1 MKIDKNY
8 NTSLNLVKDNYQY
21 NKFSNSLENKIRI
34 SNTNLI
40 NIMDNNVNKKKI
52 LLNNIQNKIENEQ
65 IINQNN
71 PKTTKYKKG
80 NCVFSV
86 TNKNE
91 GNMPFNLTYDN
102 WSKKPFIQ
110 SSFSLNNKI
119 INIKDQKVKRSI
131 LSTENITYRSN
142 QNNFNKTSYPLSKNN
157 NVFHYKDEEPHFL
170 NDKFISNSF
179 IINNEDKIKKYK
191 NNGYNENPSKLLS
204 KDVPSSLNNTERYMN
219 SKLAKD
225 ENNNNIYSSHN
236 DYTEE
241 FITFRNKDFILYKEN
256 NKTIEYEKM
265 NNPKKVLRPN
275 ITNKFKNKKIY
286 NLTYS
291 NFDNF
296 DIDVDFNECKLK
308 NNNFRNLVSLNTVN
322 NSEKYKNVN
331 LGESN
336 ELLLKEKEKNLLKL
350 NIPKLKTK
358 AYPKNKL
365 FNNNQINE
373 YKNKNNNYLVY
384 NENKIYISTQKMENK
399 DNKFLNSLMQPC
411 EIESRI
417 ISFRNPKSNFKEE
430 ENDIN
435 NFPDNLYNKIKYKKK
450 KIVKSKKCQLYL
462 KRKLNINIDETE
474 NTNTNEYTFYTIYK
488 KPNLSVSQNIN
499 TDYTQKINNNEANN
513 LVYSHFNIYNNTE
526 NNNQEDMF
534 YKRQYLGD
542 VFMKYKNK
550 KKINVSNKC
559 NTVFRKKQITYL
571 NYNDNNTYNIS
582 TLNTSPIYTK
592 KNPSFLRKFNKK
604 KLLEN
609 FFKDNILSN
618 SQTFMNKNNKI
629 YIKKSNDKINSTNK
643 LFNSQIIN
651 IKNNIFYNNDN
662 NNSNVNENIN
672 NTSFGEKAQIINKK
686 NEKIKSKI
694 INNYSFD
701 VKLYNYYVNL
711 QKKKS
716 SEKTIKNNSIMKK
729 NLLPFSYY
737 SKSKVKIIQIPQLLN
752 CNYTKIRVIKNKNE
766 DNMIN
771 NKIKDNKKI
780 LTKNNKLMVN
790 TNKNKGRNI
799 IKRNNNEKLEYDSK
813 TIKGENR
820 NEKEIN
826 NGLIKIKV
834 ARKKLNQKNKVKNNN
849 KDKNTNINNI
859 QEVRLNETE
868 INYKNNKNESESII
882 NDNNSEI
889 INYPQIPLSPR
900 ILKKL
905 EEIYNTNINNNNNF
919 IKKEEKKEI
928 KKSSVKIKINSLLR
942 KRSSSIKI
950 RDKRSVE
957 NNEKNNILKIKMPN
971 SEARKK
977 KYKINIIKRLKVKC
991 IKNLSNFSEEKIL
1004 INNCN
1009 NDINQDQN
1017 IIKRNKN
1024 IQKSKKENEKNKKIS
1039 LIIKED
1045 LENYILF
1052 TMKSIDNKNIL
1063 INNYNYSIIGQLLI
1077 KEKIDL
1083 SQLINFY
1090 LKICFE
1096 LIDSKDK
1103 IYICND
1109 YINNIIEKYKR
1120 TYLNKN
1126 NFIQIHDDILEILI
1140 DIIVNKN
1147 KKNQNKYK
1155 FDIVGALFYSLLVNE
1170 LFFVSDL
1177 NMFIKCEEQIYIN
1190 IAKILRYIIIYSN
1203 DDKFKNHYFEVFK
1216 NSKLFF
1222 NNPIYFKY
1230 VTKYLKL
1237 LNTNY

>member
-1 MKIDKNY
+1 MKIDENY
-8 NTSLNLVKDNYQY
+8 KTSLNLVKDNYQY
-21 NKFSNSLENKIRI
+21 NKFSNSLENKIHI

-40 NIMDNNVNKKKI
+40 NIMDNNVNKKKN
-52 LLNNIQNKIENEQ
+52 LLNNIQNNVKNEQ
-65 IINQNN
+65 VISQNN
-71 PKTTKYKKG
+71 PKTTKIKKG
-80 NCVFSV
+80 NFIFSLK
-86 TNKNE
+86 NKNE
-91 GNMPFNLTYDN
+91 DNKSFNLTNDN

-119 INIKDQKVKRSI
+119 INIKDQKLKRSI
-131 LSTENITYRSN
+131 LTTQNTTYRSN
-142 QNNFNKTSYPLSKNN
+142 QNNFNKTSYPIRKNN

-170 NDKFISNSF
+170 NDKFICNSF
-179 IINNEDKIKKYK
+179 IINNEDKIKKYQ

-204 KDVPSSLNNTERYMN
+204 KDIPSSLNNTERYMN
-219 SKLAKD
+219 SKLGKD
-225 ENNNNIYSSHN
+225 ENNKNIYSSHD

-241 FITFRNKDFILYKEN
+241 FITFKNKDFILFKDN
-256 NKTIEYEKM
+256 NKTIDYERM

-275 ITNKFKNKKIY
+275 IANKYKNKKIY
-286 NLTYS
+286 NITYS

-308 NNNFRNLVSLNTVN
+308 NNNFRNLVSLNSVN
-322 NSEKYKNVN
+322 NSEKYKYVN

-336 ELLLKEKEKNLLKL
+336 ELLLKEKEKKLLKL
-350 NIPKLKTK
+350 NIPKLKIK

-373 YKNKNNNYLVY
+373 YSSKNNNNLVY
-384 NENKIYISTQKMENK
+384 NENIFSTQNLENK
-399 DNKFLNSLMQPC
+399 DNKFLNSSIQPY

-417 ISFRNPKSNFKEE
+417 ISFRNPKTNFKEE
-430 ENDIN
+430 ENGIN
-435 NFPDNLYNKIKYKKK
+435 NLPDNLYNKIKYKKK
-450 KIVKSKKCQLYL
+450 KIAKSKKCQLYL

-474 NTNTNEYTFYTIYK
+474 NTNTNEYTLYTIYK

-499 TDYTQKINNNEANN
+499 TDYTQINNKESNN
-513 LVYSHFNIYNNTE
+513 LAYSHFNIYNKTE
-526 NNNQEDMF
+526 NNNQEGMF

-571 NYNDNNTYNIS
+571 NYNDNKIYNIS

-592 KNPSFLRKFNKK
+592 KNPSFLRKFNKN
-604 KLLEN
+604 KLLEK
-609 FFKDNILSN
+609 FFDDNILSN
-618 SQTFMNKNNKI
+618 SHAFMNKNNKI
-629 YIKKSNDKINSTNK
+629 YIKTSNDKINSTNK
-643 LFNSQIIN
+643 LFNSQIIS

-662 NNSNVNENIN
+662 NISNKNENII
-672 NTSFGEKAQIINKK
+672 NTSFGEKAQIANKK
-686 NEKIKSKI
+686 NKEIKSKI
-694 INNYSFD
+694 INKYSFD
-701 VKLYNYYVNL
+701 VKLYNYSVNL
-711 QKKKS
+711 PKKKS
-716 SEKTIKNNSIMKK
+716 SEKTIKEDSIMKK
-729 NLLPFSYY
+729 NILPFSYY
-737 SKSKVKIIQIPQLLN
+737 SKTKVKIIQIPQLLN
-752 CNYTKIRVIKNKNE
+752 CNYTKIYIIKNKNE
-766 DNMIN
+766 DIMIN

-780 LTKNNKLMVN
+780 LIKNNKLIVN

-834 ARKKLNQKNKVKNNN
+834 AKKKLNQKNKVKNNN

-859 QEVRLNETE
+859 QKVKLNETE
-868 INYKNNKNESESII
+868 INYKNNNNEAESII

-905 EEIYNTNINNNNNF
+905 EEIYNTSINNNNNF

-928 KKSSVKIKINSLLR
+928 KKTSVKIKINSLLR

-950 RDKRSVE
+950 RGKRSVE
-957 NNEKNNILKIKMPN
+957 SNEKNNTLKIKLPN

-991 IKNLSNFSEEKIL
+991 KNNLSNFSEEKIL

-1017 IIKRNKN
+1017 IIKRSKS
-1024 IQKSKKENEKNKKIS
+1024 IQKSKKEIEKNKKIF

-1052 TMKSIDNKNIL
+1052 TLKNIDNKNIL

-1103 IYICND
+1103 ICICND

-1140 DIIVNKN
+1140 DLVVNKN

-1203 DDKFKNHYFEVFK
+1203 DDKFKNHYIEVFK

>member
-1 MKIDKNY
+1 
-8 NTSLNLVKDNYQY
+8 
-21 NKFSNSLENKIRI
+21 
-34 SNTNLI
+34 
-40 NIMDNNVNKKKI
+40 MDNNVNRKKI
-52 LLNNIQNKIENEQ
+52 LLNNIQNKVENEE

-71 PKTTKYKKG
+71 PKTTKYKER
-80 NCVFSV
+80 NYIFSII
-86 TNKNE
+86 NKNE
-91 GNMPFNLTYDN
+91 DNISFNLTNDN
-102 WSKKPFIQ
+102 WSRKPFIQ

-119 INIKDQKVKRSI
+119 IEFKDQKVKRSI

-157 NVFHYKDEEPHFL
+157 NVFNYKDEEPDCL
-170 NDKFISNSF
+170 NDKLISNSF
-179 IINNEDKIKKYK
+179 IINNEDKIKKHK
-191 NNGYNENPSKLLS
+191 NNGSNENPSKLLS
-204 KDVPSSLNNTERYMN
+204 KDTPSSLNNTKRYMN
-219 SKLAKD
+219 SKLGKD
-225 ENNNNIYSSHN
+225 ENNKNIFSSHN

-241 FITFRNKDFILYKEN
+241 FITFKNKDFILYKDN
-256 NKTIEYEKM
+256 SKTIEYENM
-265 NNPKKVLRPN
+265 NNPKKVLRQN
-275 ITNKFKNKKIY
+275 ITNKYKNNKVY

-296 DIDVDFNECKLK
+296 DIDVDYNECQLI
-308 NNNFRNLVSLNTVN
+308 NDNFRNLASLNCIK
-322 NSEKYKNVN
+322 NSEKYKNES

-336 ELLLKEKEKNLLKL
+336 ELLLKENEKKLLKL
-350 NIPKLKTK
+350 NIPKVKTK
-358 AYPKNKL
+358 VYLKNKL

-373 YKNKNNNYLVY
+373 YRYKNDNNLIYNKNTFSTQNL
-384 NENKIYISTQKMENK
+384 ENKN
-399 DNKFLNSLMQPC
+399 NKFLNSSMQPC

-417 ISFRNPKSNFKEE
+417 ISFRNPKSHFKKEE
-430 ENDIN
+430 NGIN
-435 NFPDNLYNKIKYKKK
+435 NLTNNLYNKIKYKKK
-450 KIVKSKKCQLYL
+450 KITKSKKSQLYL

-474 NTNTNEYTFYTIYK
+474 NTNTNEYTLFTIYK
-488 KPNLSVSQNIN
+488 KPNLSVSQNIK
-499 TDYTQKINNNEANN
+499 TDYTQINRKEANN
-513 LVYSHFNIYNNTE
+513 LVFSHLNIYNNTE
-526 NNNQEDMF
+526 NNNQEGML

-542 VFMKYKNK
+542 VFMKYKYKNK
-550 KKINVSNKC
+550 KKIYVSNKC
-559 NTVFRKKQITYL
+559 NTVFRKKQI
-571 NYNDNNTYNIS
+571 NYVNNNDNNTYNLP

-592 KNPSFLRKFNKK
+592 KSPSFLRKFNNIKMF
-604 KLLEN
+604 EN
-609 FFKDNILSN
+609 FLDNNILSN
-618 SQTFMNKNNKI
+618 THTFMNKNNKI
-629 YIKKSNDKINSTNK
+629 YIKTNNDKNNSTNK

-651 IKNNIFYNNDN
+651 IKNNIFYNN
-662 NNSNVNENIN
+662 NSNKNEYIN
-672 NTSFGEKAQIINKK
+672 NTSFGGKVQIINKK
-686 NEKIKSKI
+686 NKEIKSKI

-701 VKLYNYYVNL
+701 VKLYNYYLNL
-711 QKKKS
+711 PKKKS
-716 SEKTIKNNSIMKK
+716 SEKTIKNESIMKK
-729 NLLPFSYY
+729 HLLPFSYY
-737 SKSKVKIIQIPQLLN
+737 SKSKVIIIQIPQLLN
-752 CNYTKIRVIKNKNE
+752 CSYTKIHIIKNKNE

-780 LTKNNKLMVN
+780 FFINNKLIVN
-790 TNKNKGRNI
+790 TKKNKGRNI
-799 IKRNNNEKLEYDSK
+799 IKRNNNENLVYDSK

-834 ARKKLNQKNKVKNNN
+834 FRKKLNQKNKVKDINN
-849 KDKNTNINNI
+849 DKNTNINNI
-859 QEVRLNETE
+859 QKVRLNETE
-868 INYKNNKNESESII
+868 INYKNNNNEAESSI
-882 NDNNSEI
+882 NDNISEI
-889 INYPQIPLSPR
+889 INYPQIPFSPR

-905 EEIYNTNINNNNNF
+905 EEIYNTNINNNNN
-919 IKKEEKKEI
+919 IKKEDKKEI
-928 KKSSVKIKINSLLR
+928 KKTSVKIKNNYLLR

-950 RDKRSVE
+950 VDKRSVE
-957 NNEKNNILKIKMPN
+957 TNERNNIFKIKLPN

-977 KYKINIIKRLKVKC
+977 KYKINIKKRLKVKC
-991 IKNLSNFSEEKIL
+991 KKNLSNFSEEKIL

-1017 IIKRNKN
+1017 IIERNKS
-1024 IQKSKKENEKNKKIS
+1024 IQKSKKEIEKNKKIF

-1052 TMKSIDNKNIL
+1052 NVKNIDNKNI
-1063 INNYNYSIIGQLLI
+1063 IIKNYNYSIIGQLLI

-1126 NFIQIHDDILEILI
+1126 NFIQIHEDILEILV
-1140 DIIVNKN
+1140 DIIANKDR
-1147 KKNQNKYK
+1147 KNQNKYK
-1155 FDIVGALFYSLLVNE
+1155 FDIVGALFYSLLINE

-1190 IAKILRYIIIYSN
+1190 IAKILRNIIIYSN
-1203 DDKFKNHYFEVFK
+1203 DDKFKSHYNEVFK
-1216 NSKLFF
+1216 KSKLFF